1 MKKIIAFTLVFVML
15 FSLSACDI
23 QGAVE
28 DAVLGA
34 VENQAEKMNAELG
47 RSKAEGNVLS
57 VESVGITFV
66 KPYSWEFLED
76 DAIKEMV
83 GTAGDVLEIGDF
95 ASKIAETKT
104 VYDAVAKDPVSG
116 ANIIFMYENLA
127 IGKQEKITIEQY
139 VRRCA
144 GNRRFCFQNCRNEN
158 RLRCGG
164 KGPCQRRK
172 YYIYV

>member
-95 ASKIAETKT
+95 ASKIAGIEAASLFPRPTSIKVPAIIRT
-104 VYDAVAKDPVSG
+104 IFCKKPV
-116 ANIIFMYENLA
+116 
-127 IGKQEKITIEQY
+127 
-139 VRRCA
+139 
-144 GNRRFCFQNCRNEN
+144 
-158 RLRCGG
+158 
-164 KGPCQRRK
+164 P
-172 YYIYV
+172 